1 MNFSKKERRFWKT
14 KFSFGSLAKI
24 PEKMEHLNLRDE
36 RFTNEELCF
45 ITSRIRRIERL
56 DLDNNLI
63 DDDGMPCL
71 QDLEFIRELRLKSM
85 NISDLA
91 IDHLLHLKNLELLHL
106 GSTMV
111 TCAGVKR
118 LSDLPN
124 LKTLIVSP
132 PEINESSLD
141 HFLQKRPDCELIVNY
156 KPYKSLK
163 P

>member
-1 MNFSKKERRFWKT
+1 MSFSKKEKRFWKT
-14 KFSFGSLAKI
+14 KFSFGSKSNI
-24 PEKMEHLNLRDE
+24 PTEIEHFNLRDE
-36 RFTNEELCF
+36 SFTNEELCF

-71 QDLEFIRELRLKSM
+71 QNLEFIRELRLKSM
-85 NISDLA
+85 NISDRA
-91 IDHLLHLKNLELLHL
+91 IDHLLYLKSLELLHL
-106 GSTMV
+106 GSTEV
-111 TCAGVKR
+111 TCGGVKR

-132 PEINESSLD
+132 PEIDESSLD
-141 HFLQKRPDCELIVNY
+141 HFLKKRPDCELIVNY
-156 KPYKSLK
+156 KPYKSSK